1 MSVKLKRALWL
12 GSAVTIALAGFA
24 SVAVADDAEKVK
36 VTEGVQ
42 IAQAEAPAPAPAA
55 EEEKKVERVVVTG
68 SRLKKNEFTSSA
80 PIQVITREETTLEG
94 LNDTGDILQG
104 STLSAGSQQI
114 NNTFGGFVTQGGPG
128 ANTLSLRGL
137 GAQRTLVLVNGRRI
151 APAGTRGQTGQADL
165 NTVPESMIDRIE
177 ILKDGGSSIYGSDAV
192 AGVVNIITRKNY
204 DGIELSAATNQTEAG
219 GGATYQLNGLW
230 GETFDR
236 GHFMVTGE
244 YYRRDPLRFGDRDY
258 FACAQDL
265 VYDSGSPVNS
275 AGAAGRV
282 SSGGAGSLLD
292 IIDPA
297 TGQSKCFNLLE
308 GVIDRVAA
316 GGRYIPNAAAVA
328 GGGPFGADL
337 AGWQRVGLTYG
348 QVAGALTGFGG
359 TPVQQYDA
367 MSAAQRTAV
376 EAAWRANNA
385 IVPNDDPRFLSTTLI
400 APVTRYSFFGEGSY
414 DLLPGMEAY
423 TELAFVRRESEQERW
438 RQLFPNVCGAGANSY
453 GVFSPLDVPATA
465 LPCAGGALPAVFG
478 GGAVVGGTNLSNPFG
493 GLARSIAQVATDSEQ
508 TVDFYRAVFG
518 VKGDLGEKMPLIA
531 GWSYDL
537 FVQHSRSEGD
547 YTNDI
552 IYNDRVN
559 ATTGPGTCIQALI
572 TVSGG
577 SCASI
582 PTGISWFDPNFIN
595 NGVLPANQMAF
606 LFGKEVSHTTYSQS
620 IVNGVITGD
629 VVELPYGTVAAALGF
644 EVRRDELDDTPG
656 LNQRSNNLWGQ
667 SSAGRTAGDDSVA
680 EVFGEVSIPLLAG
693 MKFAEE
699 LTLDASTRYTNY
711 DSYGD
716 GSTYKL
722 GLNYQITPEYRVRG
736 TTGTSF
742 RAPALFELYLA
753 NLTGFSAQ
761 TALDPCNAAQ
771 TNATIQASCAAI
783 GLNYATYNPAIHASA
798 LVLQGGGPN
807 LTAET
812 SEARTVGFIWT
823 PDWVD
828 FSVAVDYWE
837 FEVNNEVAQ
846 FGAANIVNACHSQ
859 APVVNA
865 ANPFCQL
872 YTRDLTGV
880 ICVSPGLPVGCNAS
894 YGKIVQVNNSYTN
907 ISDQTSDGLDLTA
920 RYEREFSFGTLLINA
935 QTTWTF
941 TDEIRVFK
949 TFATNTFNGEVYD
962 ADFTA
967 NVDVRFD
974 WTDWTFFWN
983 IDMASRASNDEGAFA
998 INGDLYTWRG
1008 TPFVGEYKQ
1017 YTEFVA
1023 THDLSARYRA
1033 DDWSVTFG
1041 VQNVLD
1047 DPPPNVSAGGAFG
1060 KTGNSVAIGGPYDLL
1075 GRRGF
1080 VEVTKEF

>member
-1 MSVKLKRALWL
+1 MLVKTKRALWL
-12 GSAVTIALAGFA
+12 SSAVTVAFAGFA
-24 SVAVADDAEKVK
+24 TVALAADAEKVK

-42 IAQAEAPAPAPAA
+42 GVQVAQAETPPPAPAA
-55 EEEKKVERVVVTG
+55 EDDKKVERVVVTG

-165 NTVPESMIDRIE
+165 NTIPESMIDRIE

-204 DGIELSAATNQTEAG
+204 DGIELSGSTNQTFEG
-219 GGATYQLNGLW
+219 GGATYQVNGLW

-236 GHFMVTGE
+236 GHIMATAE
-244 YYRRDPLRFGDRDY
+244 YYRRDPLRLGDRDY

-265 VYDSGSPVNS
+265 VHDSGAPVNS
-275 AGAAGRV
+275 SGAAGRL

-328 GGGPFGADL
+328 GGGPFGLDL

-348 QVAGALTGFGG
+348 QVAQLLTGFGG
-359 TPVQQYDA
+359 TPVAQYDLMNA
-367 MSAAQRTAV
+367 TQRAQV

-385 IVPNDDPRFLSTTLI
+385 IVPNDDPRFLQTTLI
-400 APVTRYSFFGEGSY
+400 APVTRYSAFVEGSY

-423 TELAFVRRESEQERW
+423 TELAFVRRESEQERF
-438 RQLFPNVCGAGANSY
+438 RQLFPNVCGAGANTY
-453 GVFSPLDVPATA
+453 GVFSPSQVPATA

-478 GGAVVGGTNLSNPFG
+478 GGVVAGGTNTNNPMG
-493 GLARSIAQVATDSEQ
+493 GLARSIAQIPTDSSQ
-508 TVDFYRAVFG
+508 VVDFYRAVLG
-518 VKGDLGEKMPLIA
+518 VKGDFGDKMPLI
-531 GWSYDL
+531 GDWSYDL
-537 FVQHSRSEGD
+537 YVQHSRSEAD

-552 IYNDRVN
+552 IFNDRIN

-572 TVSGG
+572 DISGG

-582 PTGISWFDPNFIN
+582 PGGISWFSPAWIN
-595 NGVLPANQMAF
+595 DGVLPANQMAF
-606 LFGKEVSHTTYSQS
+606 LFAKEVSHTTYTQS
-620 IVNGVITGD
+620 VVNGVVTGD
-629 VVELPYGTVAAALGF
+629 VVELPYGTVAAAVGF

-656 LNQRSNNLWGQ
+656 FNQRNNNLWGQ
-667 SSAGRTAGDDSVA
+667 TSAGRTAGDDSVA

-699 LTLDASTRYTNY
+699 LTLDASARYTNY

-722 GLNYQITPEYRVRG
+722 GLNYQITPEYRLRG

-753 NLTGFSAQ
+753 NLTGFAAQ
-761 TALDPCNAAQ
+761 TGLDPCQPTQ

-783 GLNYATYNPAIHASA
+783 GINYQTYNPAVHASA
-798 LVLQGGGPN
+798 LVLTGGGPN

-823 PDWVD
+823 PDWID
-828 FSVAVDYWE
+828 FSVALDYWE

-846 FGAANIVNACHSQ
+846 FGAANIISACHSQ
-859 APVVNA
+859 APVVNP
-865 ANPFCQL
+865 ANPFCNL
-872 YTRDLTGV
+872 YTRNLT
-880 ICVSPGLPVGCNAS
+880 PGPDF
-894 YGKIVQVNNSYTN
+894 GKIVTVNNSYTN

-941 TDEIRVFK
+941 TDEIRVFR

-983 IDMASRASNDEGAFA
+983 IDMASRASNDEGAFS

-1008 TPFVGEYKQ
+1008 TPFIGEYKQ

-1047 DPPPNVSAGGAFG
+1047 DPPPNVSQGGAFG

-1075 GRRGF
+1075 GRRAF
-1080 VEVTKEF
+1080 IEVVKEF

>member
-1 MSVKLKRALWL
+1 MLVKTKRALLL
-12 GSAVTIALAGFA
+12 GSAVTIAVAGFA
-24 SVAVADDAEKVK
+24 TVALAADAEKVK
-36 VTEGVQ
+36 VTESVQ
-42 IAQAEAPAPAPAA
+42 VAQAETPPAAPAT
-55 EEEKKVERVVVTG
+55 EEDKKVERVVVTG

-165 NTVPESMIDRIE
+165 NTIPESMIDRIE

-204 DGIELSAATNQTEAG
+204 DGIELSGSTNQTFEG
-219 GGATYQLNGLW
+219 GGATYQVNGLW

-265 VYDSGSPVNS
+265 VHDSGAPVNS
-275 AGAAGRV
+275 SGGAGRL

-328 GGGPFGADL
+328 GGGPFGLDL

-348 QVAGALTGFGG
+348 QVAQLLTGFGG
-359 TPVQQYDA
+359 TAVAQYDA
-367 MSAAQRTAV
+367 MTPAQRTAV
-376 EAAWRANNA
+376 EAAWRANTA
-385 IVPNDDPRFLSTTLI
+385 IIPNDDPRFLNTTLI

-438 RQLFPNVCGAGANSY
+438 RQLFPNVCGAGANGY
-453 GVFSPLDVPATA
+453 GVFSPSEVPATA

-478 GGAVVGGTNLSNPFG
+478 GGVVAGGTNANNPLG
-493 GLARSIAQVATDSEQ
+493 GLSRSIAQVATDSEQ

-518 VKGDLGEKMPLIA
+518 VKGDLGEKMPIIA

-537 FVQHSRSEGD
+537 FLQHSRSEAD

-572 TVSGG
+572 NVSGG

-582 PTGISWFDPNFIN
+582 PGGISWFSPAFIN
-595 NGVLPANQMAF
+595 DGVLPANQLAF
-606 LFGKEVSHTTYSQS
+606 LFGKETSHTTYSQS

-629 VVELPYGTVAAALGF
+629 VVELPYGTVAAAVGF

-699 LTLDASTRYTNY
+699 LTLDASARYTNY

-761 TALDPCNAAQ
+761 TALDPCQPTQ
-771 TNATIQASCAAI
+771 TNATIQASCAALGI
-783 GLNYATYNPAIHASA
+783 NYATYNPAVHASA
-798 LVLQGGGPN
+798 LVLTGGGPN

-823 PDWVD
+823 PDWID

-846 FGAANIVNACHSQ
+846 FGAANIINACHSQ
-859 APVVNA
+859 APVVNP
-865 ANPFCQL
+865 ANPFCNL
-872 YTRDLTGV
+872 YTRNLT
-880 ICVSPGLPVGCNAS
+880 PGPDF
-894 YGKIVQVNNSYTN
+894 GKIVQVNNSYTN

-920 RYEREFSFGTLLINA
+920 RYEHEFSFGTLLLNA

-941 TDEIRVFK
+941 TDEIRVFR

-998 INGDLYTWRG
+998 VNGDLYTWRG
-1008 TPFVGEYKQ
+1008 TPFIGEFKQ

-1047 DPPPNVSAGGAFG
+1047 DPPPNVSQGGAFG

-1075 GRRGF
+1075 GRRAF
-1080 VEVTKEF
+1080 IEVVKEF

>member
-1 MSVKLKRALWL
+1 MSVKTKRALWL
-12 GSAVTIALAGFA
+12 GSAVTFAFAGFA
-24 SVAVADDAEKVK
+24 TAAFADDAEKVK
-36 VTEGVQ
+36 ITEGVQ
-42 IAQAEAPAPAPAA
+42 VAQATTPAPAA
-55 EEEKKVERVVVTG
+55 GEAQPEEKKVERVVVTG

-94 LNDTGDILQG
+94 LNDTSDILQG

-128 ANTLSLRGL
+128 ANTVSLRGL

-151 APAGTRGQTGQADL
+151 APAGTRGQVGQADL
-165 NTVPESMIDRIE
+165 NTIPESMIDRIE

-192 AGVVNIITRKNY
+192 AGVINIITRKNY
-204 DGIELSAATNQTEAG
+204 DGIELSGSTNQPFDSA
-219 GGATYQLNGLW
+219 GATYQINGLW

-236 GHFMVTGE
+236 GHFLITGE
-244 YYRRDPLRFGDRDY
+244 YYRRDPLRLGDRY
-258 FACAQDL
+258 EEFGCAQDR
-265 VYDSGSPVNS
+265 VTNSASAVNS
-275 AGAAGRV
+275 SGAAGRLSV
-282 SSGGAGSLLD
+282 GGAGSLLD
-292 IIDPA
+292 IIDPR

-316 GGRYIPNAAAVA
+316 GGRFIPNAAAIA
-328 GGGPFGADL
+328 GGGPFGLDL

-348 QVAGALTGFGG
+348 QVAQLLTGFGG
-359 TPVQQYDA
+359 TAVAQYDA
-367 MSAAQRTAV
+367 MTPAQRSTV

-385 IVPNDDPRFLSTTLI
+385 IVPNDDPRFLQTTLI

-414 DLLPGMEAY
+414 DLLPGMELY
-423 TELAFVRRESEQERW
+423 TELAFVRRESEQQRF
-438 RQLFPNVCGAGANSY
+438 RQLFPNVCGAGANTY
-453 GVFSPLDVPATA
+453 GIFAASEVPATA

-478 GGAVVGGTNLSNPFG
+478 GGAVVGGTNASNPFG
-493 GLARSIAQVATDSEQ
+493 GLSRAIAQIPTDSSQ
-508 TVDFYRAVFG
+508 TVDFYRAVLGVQGDFG
-518 VKGDLGEKMPLIA
+518 DKMPLIG
-531 GWSYDL
+531 GWTYDL

-552 IYNDRVN
+552 IFNDRVN

-572 TVSGG
+572 NKSGG
-577 SCASI
+577 NCADI
-582 PTGISWFDPNFIN
+582 PGGISWFSAAWIN
-595 NGVLPANQMAF
+595 DGILPANQANF
-606 LFGKEVSHTTYSQS
+606 LFAKEVSHTTYTQS

-629 VVELPYGTVAAALGF
+629 VIELPYGTVAAAAGF
-644 EVRRDELDDTPG
+644 ELRRDELDDTPG
-656 LNQRSNNLWGQ
+656 PNQRNNNLWGQ
-667 SSAGRTAGDDSVA
+667 TSAGRTFGDDSVA

-699 LTLDASTRYTNY
+699 LTLDVSGRYTNY

-761 TALDPCNAAQ
+761 TALDPCQPTQ
-771 TNATIQASCAAI
+771 TNPAIQASCAAI
-783 GLNYATYNPAIHASA
+783 GINYLTYNPAVHASA
-798 LVLQGGGPN
+798 TVLTGGGPN

-828 FSVAVDYWE
+828 FSLALDYWE

-846 FGAANIVNACHSQ
+846 FGAANIISACHSQ
-859 APVVNA
+859 APTVNP
-865 ANPFCQL
+865 ANPFCNL
-872 YTRDLTGV
+872 YTRNLT
-880 ICVSPGLPVGCNAS
+880 PGPDF
-894 YGKIVQVNNSYTN
+894 GKIVLVNNSYTN

-941 TDEIRVFK
+941 TDEIRVFR

-967 NVDVRFD
+967 NIDVRFD

-983 IDMASRASNDEGAFA
+983 IDMAQRASNDEGAFSVDG
-998 INGDLYTWRG
+998 NLYTWRG
-1008 TPFVGEYKQ
+1008 TPFIGEFKQ

-1023 THDLSARYRA
+1023 THDISARYRA
-1033 DDWSVTFG
+1033 DDWSITFG
-1041 VQNVLD
+1041 IQNVAD
-1047 DPPPNVSAGGAFG
+1047 EPPPAVSQGGAFG
-1060 KTGNSVAIGGPYDLL
+1060 KTGNSVAIGGPYDLI

-1080 VEVTKEF
+1080 IEVVKEF